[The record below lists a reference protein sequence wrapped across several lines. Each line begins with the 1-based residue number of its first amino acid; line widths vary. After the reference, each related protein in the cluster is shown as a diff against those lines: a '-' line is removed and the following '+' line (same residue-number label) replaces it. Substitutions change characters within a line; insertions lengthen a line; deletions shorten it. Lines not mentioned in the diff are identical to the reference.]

1 MRTMMASALV
11 RWICSRASEC
21 ATTAMSA
28 ATPHSIGLSARGA
41 ACPGPARTPQATRGA
56 TTGLRGVPTK
66 KEAPGSPAAVVRPAY
81 WPAPALPVPLVE
93 GLVAESLEG
102 AVRGAASPGPA
113 VEPVLPRAAGRS
125 EEQ

>member
-1 MRTMMASALV
+1 MRTMMASALG

-41 ACPGPARTPQATRGA
+41 ACAAPARTPEATSA
-56 TTGLRGVPTK
+56 ASTGLKWVSPK
-66 KEAPGSPAAVVRPAY
+66 KEAPGFPGDVVRPAY

-102 AVRGAASPGPA
+102 AGRGEVG
-113 VEPVLPRAAGRS
+113 RAH
-125 EEQ
+125 